1 VAVASASPTIGD
13 APLTVNFSS
22 AGSNPGT
29 GTDVLYLWD
38 FGDGTPIQEG
48 QAPSHVY
55 ENVGPYT
62 ARLTIQSS
70 AGSSTSPGIAITVN
84 QDPNPKYYVKLSGST
99 GAGCGPI
106 NNPCSTITEAQANA
120 VANGIHNI
128 RVAGGSYNG
137 PLALA
142 SNMNITGGWEQDFSD
157 FGPTQVTTIYGT
169 STAPAV
175 TIDGVADSAISGVSA
190 QGIARTTGDAT
201 GVVVSN
207 SSGIEIG
214 DTDSPQTIVA
224 GGSGPNATGV
234 LVSGGSNVVITN
246 AKVNSGTPT
255 GEGSSAYGV
264 RAIGLSVVNIS
275 LSEVVAQPGIAGQSA
290 SSTPPAQATAGCAGA
305 RGADAS
311 GPSSPGNGG
320 AGGGCATYS
329 GGNGGR
335 GGDYSS
341 WGDNGTKGSGPTGGW
356 EGSGGCGSLFGCDP
370 PATGGLAGGTGVA
383 GTAGPAGSN
392 ALTGNDIYSP
402 TDGSSGTAGSP
413 GSGGGGGGGGKSA
426 SASGGGGGGGGAGG
440 NGGAP
445 GTVGGRSGG
454 GSFGVYAN
462 SATVNLLST
471 TVTSSAGGAGG
482 TGAPGGR
489 GGNGGNG
496 GNGGSDSCCLAGGG
510 GGGAGGGA
518 GGGGGGAGGGAGGHS
533 IAVVHIG
540 LGTLSRSN
548 TIENRPA
555 LPAAGGLG
563 GAFSAAATSGVGGF
577 GNDTG
582 ADGASAGTAASGP
595 AGQNGSGGN
604 LYRVWDNG
612 NIVN

>member
-38 FGDGTPIQEG
+38 FGDGTPIQKN

-370 PATGGLAGGTGVA
+370 PARPGRPVAVAAVAAAASPPAPPVAAVAAVAPVATAVRRAPSAAAPVVGPSGSTPTRPRSTCSPRRSPPRRAVPAAPERPVVAAATAATAATAVRTRAAWPAVAAVAPAAGPVAAVA
-383 GTAGPAGSN
+383 GPVAVPVA
-392 ALTGNDIYSP
+392 IRSP
-402 TDGSSGTAGSP
+402 WST
-413 GSGGGGGGGGKSA
+413 SA
-426 SASGGGGGGGGAGG
+426 SA
-440 NGGAP
+440 
-445 GTVGGRSGG
+445 R
-454 GSFGVYAN
+454 
-462 SATVNLLST
+462 
-471 TVTSSAGGAGG
+471 
-482 TGAPGGR
+482 
-489 GGNGGNG
+489 
-496 GNGGSDSCCLAGGG
+496 
-510 GGGAGGGA
+510 
-518 GGGGGGAGGGAGGHS
+518 
-533 IAVVHIG
+533 
-540 LGTLSRSN
+540 
-548 TIENRPA
+548 
-555 LPAAGGLG
+555 
-563 GAFSAAATSGVGGF
+563 
-577 GNDTG
+577 
-582 ADGASAGTAASGP
+582 
-595 AGQNGSGGN
+595 
-604 LYRVWDNG
+604 
-612 NIVN
+612 